1 VLNAGRSKKQH
12 PEAVKTR
19 TIAGVASGIDL
30 NAWVAQ

>member
-1 VLNAGRSKKQH
+1 MRADPKKQH